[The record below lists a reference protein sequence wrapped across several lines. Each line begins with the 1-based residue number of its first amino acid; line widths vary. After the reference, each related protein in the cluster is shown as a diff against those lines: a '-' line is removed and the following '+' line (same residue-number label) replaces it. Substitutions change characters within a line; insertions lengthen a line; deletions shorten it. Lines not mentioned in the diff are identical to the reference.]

1 MSHFEYLLA
10 LLPQASR
17 DLLPAPYGELMRGP
31 RGPLA
36 EMSAAPFASG
46 TEYAAVPGASLIG
59 GGSAMRPRIDT
70 KLVVAEYSKVPA
82 TDLNERER
90 DRNRFGRVMAFA
102 FSSRPEHRHTV
113 PSPLRN
119 LKALNVC
126 VRCAYDIFPGT
137 PRPPPCTP
145 PLPTT
150 QARAGTCRNPPRSR
164 MFYDGLD
171 CVPGYERYRNSG
183 SRGFKQ
189 VDKYEQDR
197 SSFIVHI
204 R

>member
-1 MSHFEYLLA
+1 MRSCSSWSWQYPYLFAPFAAELQEITGVEVPSEPQAEPMSHFEYLLA

-59 GGSAMRPRIDT
+59 GGSAMRPRVHT
-70 KLVVAEYSKVPA
+70 ELVVAEYSKVPA

-126 VRCAYDIFPGT
+126 VRC
-137 PRPPPCTP
+137 
-145 PLPTT
+145 
-150 QARAGTCRNPPRSR
+150 
-164 MFYDGLD
+164 
-171 CVPGYERYRNSG
+171 E
-183 SRGFKQ
+183 
-189 VDKYEQDR
+189 
-197 SSFIVHI
+197 
-204 R
+204 

>member
-1 MSHFEYLLA
+1 MTFRHIRHLSLK
-10 LLPQASR
+10 PS
-17 DLLPAPYGELMRGP
+17 PELYICFHLGVCDRLTQGP
-31 RGPLA
+31 
-36 EMSAAPFASG
+36 
-46 TEYAAVPGASLIG
+46 
-59 GGSAMRPRIDT
+59 
-70 KLVVAEYSKVPA
+70 
-82 TDLNERER
+82 
-90 DRNRFGRVMAFA
+90 FGRV
-102 FSSRPEHRHTV
+102 TG
-113 PSPLRN
+113 
-119 LKALNVC
+119 
-126 VRCAYDIFPGT
+126 RCAYDIFPGT